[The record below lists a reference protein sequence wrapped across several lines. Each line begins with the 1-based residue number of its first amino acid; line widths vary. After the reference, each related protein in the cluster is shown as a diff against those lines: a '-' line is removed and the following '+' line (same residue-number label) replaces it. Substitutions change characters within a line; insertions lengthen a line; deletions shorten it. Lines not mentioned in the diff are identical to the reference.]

1 MRIDEKYAKIWNPKI
16 FPILIKNQNLTLD
29 FGKKF

>member
-16 FPILIKNQNLTLD
+16 FPISIKNQNLPLH
-29 FGKKF
+29 FGKEI